1 MNVSQMEIN
10 IEEIKGPSAFIT
22 FSNYLQN
29 SDCPKNILP
38 FQHEFDLILEKYKKE
53 SEGLGVFVFKQQERV
68 IGYAPYIC
76 RRSILKMRLGEKVVY
91 SPKFDA
97 IQILRPN
104 SSQWGNNTEVPRNLL
119 LFFSKQKP
127 EYAICATEI
136 RVGSEI
142 WHGFQSIGTKLYLS
156 FNNRPF
162 VHYFHYFE
170 DSYDTFYR
178 KKSKSSRSQIRY
190 KTNRLR
196 KKVGPGLRFE
206 EYSSE
211 VSVEAFLKAANS
223 ISVKTYQARLFGE
236 VIENSDDNRKL
247 LTLYGRYGYFRSF
260 VLWADQLPISFI
272 LGFQTADGVYELA
285 VMGYDP
291 DWYEYNPG
299 FNCNI
304 MLLKCLYENNTP
316 HLMDPGGGDN
326 DLKRLLCNKTKK
338 SVSPVLFPK
347 TPYGTALYYLGIASD
362 LTNRWTVSILKRI
375 GIKNKIKRWFRK

>member
-1 MNVSQMEIN
+1 MNVSQMEIS

-22 FSNYLQN
+22 FPDYIQTT
-29 SDCPKNILP
+29 DCPRNIFP
-38 FQHEFDLILEKYKKE
+38 FPHEFDLILEKYKKE

-68 IGYAPYIC
+68 IGYAAHI
-76 RRSILKMRLGEKVVY
+76 RKRSILKMRLGEKVVCA
-91 SPKFDA
+91 PKFDV

-104 SSQWGNNTEVPRNLL
+104 SSQWGNNREIPKILL
-119 LFFSKQKP
+119 LFLSKEKP

-136 RVGSEI
+136 RVGSEL
-142 WHGFQSIGTKLYLS
+142 WDAFQSIGTKSYLP

-170 DSYDTFYR
+170 DSYDSFYR

-190 KTNRLR
+190 KNNRLR

-206 EYSSE
+206 EYSNE
-211 VSVEAFLKAANS
+211 ESVKAFLKAANS
-223 ISVKTYQARLFGE
+223 ISVRTYQARLFGE
-236 VIENSDDNRKL
+236 VVENSDDNRKL

-285 VMGYDP
+285 IMGYDP

-326 DLKRLLCNKTKK
+326 DLKRLLGNKKK
-338 SVSPVLFPK
+338 ESVSPVLFPK
-347 TPYGTALYYLGIASD
+347 TQFQS
-362 LTNRWTVSILKRI
+362 
-375 GIKNKIKRWFRK
+375 